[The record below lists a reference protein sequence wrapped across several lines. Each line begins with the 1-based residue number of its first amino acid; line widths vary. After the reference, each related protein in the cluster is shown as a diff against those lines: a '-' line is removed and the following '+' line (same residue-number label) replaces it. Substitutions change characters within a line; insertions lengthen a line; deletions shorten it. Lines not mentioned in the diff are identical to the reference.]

1 MSSYSFNVQIKY
13 NSPNFAPIID
23 KIIVKPSGFIQKR
36 NNRLIYWAVVSFFT
50 ANATYLA

>member
-13 NSPNFAPIID
+13 NSPNFAPIVD

-36 NNRLIYWAVVSFFT
+36 NNRLIIGRLFLFLLLT
-50 ANATYLA
+50 QLT